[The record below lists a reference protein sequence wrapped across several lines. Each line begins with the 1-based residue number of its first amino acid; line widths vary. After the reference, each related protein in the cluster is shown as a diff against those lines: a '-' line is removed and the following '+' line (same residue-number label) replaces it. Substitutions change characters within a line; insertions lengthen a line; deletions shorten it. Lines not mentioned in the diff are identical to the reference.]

1 MRPFLEEVQARLE
14 AIKADGLHRQLSLP
28 EGIDFSS
35 NDYLG
40 LSHHPRLREAVLQA
54 AREGDLF
61 APASRL
67 LRGNTRRHQALEE
80 RLAQFKG
87 TELALL
93 FSSGYQANL
102 ALLAALIRSD
112 DTVLSDEHNHA
123 SIVDG
128 LRSCG
133 CRVVR
138 YPHLDAAAL
147 EAALKDRPARG
158 RIFIVTESLFSMD
171 GDIAPLA
178 LYARLAEAHG
188 AELIVDD
195 AHATGIYGSRRSGLT
210 EHHGVETKATAIVST
225 LGKALGVFGAFV
237 AGPAVVIEYL
247 INKARPFIFTTALPP
262 ILLAAVEASL
272 DVIQDEPWRAER
284 AVTLASRLRSTLRG
298 QGLDCLQSEGPIV
311 PVLLRESSTALR
323 AAAAVRERGYDVRA
337 VRPPAVP
344 PRTARIRVSV
354 HADRSEEEVDG
365 LASAI
370 AEAVAMSTTKP

>member
-1 MRPFLEEVQARLE
+1 MSSFLKEVRARIE
-14 AIKADGLHRQLSLP
+14 AIQADGLHRKLALP

-40 LSHHPRLREAVLQA
+40 LSRHPRLREAVCRA
-54 AREGDLF
+54 AEGEDLF

-67 LRGNTRRHQALEE
+67 LRGHTRGHQALEE
-80 RLAQFKG
+80 RLARFKG
-87 TELALL
+87 TESALL

-102 ALLAALIRSD
+102 GLLAALIRSD

-128 LRSCG
+128 LRSSG
-133 CRVVR
+133 CRLVR
-138 YPHLDAAAL
+138 YPHLEAPAL

-158 RIFIVTESLFSMD
+158 RVFLVTESLFSMD
-171 GDIAPLA
+171 GDVAPLDA
-178 LYARLAEAHG
+178 YARLAEAHG
-188 AELIVDD
+188 AVLIVDD
-195 AHATGIYGSRRSGLT
+195 AHATGVYGRRRSGLT
-210 EHHGVETKATAIVST
+210 EHFGVEKKAMAIVST

-262 ILLAAVEASL
+262 ILLAAVGASL
-272 DVIQDEPWRAER
+272 DVLQEEPWRAER

-323 AAAAVRERGYDVRA
+323 VAEAVRRRGYDVRA

-370 AEAVAMSTTKP
+370 AEAVAESSSKP